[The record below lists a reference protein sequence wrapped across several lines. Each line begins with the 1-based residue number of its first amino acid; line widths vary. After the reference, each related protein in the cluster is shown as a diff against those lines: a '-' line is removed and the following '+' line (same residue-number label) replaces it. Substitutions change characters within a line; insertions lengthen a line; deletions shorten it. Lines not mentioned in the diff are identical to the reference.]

1 MQKLVTIYLNAVK
14 VKHGTVEEHLS
25 EYLAKGWR
33 IASLA
38 TAGGASGYESTSA
51 FVAVLLER
59 DAVEPGA
66 APDRGSR

>member
-33 IASLA
+33 IVSIA
-38 TAGGASGYESTSA
+38 TAGGASGWESTSA
-51 FVAVLLER
+51 FVAVLLEK
-59 DAVEPGA
+59 DAAETGA
-66 APDRGSR
+66 DRSR